1 VTLLPRKWLE
11 ETRAIPHFSNVIKNV
26 GEQEGVEITMNCN
39 HRAFTW
45 VVDLIKIETDYRDEC
60 CPAEN
65 VYHLLTAKEKRAK
78 VEEKLAAIT
87 NENCLNKLVTS
98 HFLKV
103 SWLYERIWSEFFE
116 ANFTEIINACQ
127 ISLTNLSPS
136 ILADIAHRVK
146 DQQLEGIAERRD
158 KFISNVYRARI
169 EATLMTSASG
179 NQAN

>member
-1 VTLLPRKWLE
+1 
-11 ETRAIPHFSNVIKNV
+11 
-26 GEQEGVEITMNCN
+26 M
-39 HRAFTW
+39 
-45 VVDLIKIETDYRDEC
+45 
-60 CPAEN
+60 
-65 VYHLLTAKEKRAK
+65 
-78 VEEKLAAIT
+78 AAIT

-103 SWLYERIWSEFFE
+103 SWLYERIWSEYFE

-169 EATLMTSASG
+169 EATLMTSTHG
-179 NQAN
+179 NQSN